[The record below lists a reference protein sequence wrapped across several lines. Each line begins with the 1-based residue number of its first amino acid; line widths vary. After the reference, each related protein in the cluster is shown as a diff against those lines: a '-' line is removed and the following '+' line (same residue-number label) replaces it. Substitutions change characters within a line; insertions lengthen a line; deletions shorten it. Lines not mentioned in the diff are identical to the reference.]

1 MGSML
6 EPKGRSTLS
15 KLDDWLLVGVVVV
28 VAIAALQVFSWV
40 VGAVW
45 FLVKVAAVAAVA
57 GVVIAWINR
66 RH

>member
-6 EPKGRSTLS
+6 EPERRSTLS

-28 VAIAALQVFSWV
+28 VAIA
-40 VGAVW
+40 
-45 FLVKVAAVAAVA
+45 